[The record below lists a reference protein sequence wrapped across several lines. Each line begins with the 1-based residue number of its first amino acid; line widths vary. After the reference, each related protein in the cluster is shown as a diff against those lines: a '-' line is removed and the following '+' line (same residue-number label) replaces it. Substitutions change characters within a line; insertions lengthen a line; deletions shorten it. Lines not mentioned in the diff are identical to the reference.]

1 MAHGTFNTIQH
12 SWIIVCDHVCQEKS
26 SEYIREYIIINDG
39 STVKSY
45 ERLQELAKEN
55 QIEKDI
61 QIKNLGTRIGLIQAR
76 NLGAK
81 FASGR
86 VL

>member
-1 MAHGTFNTIQH
+1 M
-12 SWIIVCDHVCQEKS
+12 
-26 SEYIREYIIINDG
+26 NDG
-39 STVKSY
+39 STLESY
-45 ERLQELAKEN
+45 QKLQALAKES
-55 QIEKDI
+55 QIKSQI
-61 QIKNLGTRIGLIQAR
+61 QIKTLEKRIGLIQAR

>member
-1 MAHGTFNTIQH
+1 MTSISTRINF
-12 SWIIVCDHVCQEKS
+12 QEKS
-26 SEYIREYIIINDG
+26 TEFIREYIIVNDG
-39 STVKSY
+39 STLESY
-45 ERLQELAKEN
+45 QRLQALAKEN
-55 QIEKDI
+55 QIEI
-61 QIKNLGTRIGLIQAR
+61 QIKNLGKRIGLIQAR

>member
-1 MAHGTFNTIQH
+1 MTMFF
-12 SWIIVCDHVCQEKS
+12 QEKS
-26 SEYIREYIIINDG
+26 SEYIREYIIVNDG
-39 STVKSY
+39 STPKSY
-45 ERLQELAKEN
+45 QRLQELAKYN
-55 QIEKDI
+55 QIESEV

>member
-1 MAHGTFNTIQH
+1 MKKFTILTGRKAQKR
-12 SWIIVCDHVCQEKS
+12 I
-26 SEYIREYIIINDG
+26 
-39 STVKSY
+39 
-45 ERLQELAKEN
+45 EN
-55 QIEKDI
+55 PI
-61 QIKNLGTRIGLIQAR
+61 QFKTLGKRIGLIQAR

>member
-1 MAHGTFNTIQH
+1 MNGPWNSNSMTSISTKINF
-12 SWIIVCDHVCQEKS
+12 QEKS
-26 SEYIREYIIINDG
+26 TEFIREYIIVNDG
-39 STVKSY
+39 STLESY
-45 ERLQELAKEN
+45 QRLQALAKEN
-55 QIEKDI
+55 QIEI

-86 VL
+86 VS

>member
-1 MAHGTFNTIQH
+1 MNGPWNSNSMTSISTKINF
-12 SWIIVCDHVCQEKS
+12 QEKS
-26 SEYIREYIIINDG
+26 TEFIREYIIVNDG
-39 STVKSY
+39 STLESY
-45 ERLQELAKEN
+45 QRLQALTKEN
-55 QIEKDI
+55 QIEI

-86 VL
+86 VS